1 MRTTVFAGSLLC
13 ALVLAAGPLEAQL
26 VSADVVVHGGPVTAH
41 VAVVDGYSTYRPR
54 RVVYYPAAPHLV
66 VIERVHYNSH
76 GKHWK
81 RHGFRPVTV
90 YYVNGRYYD
99 RWNGPVRGVRRVVV
113 YERNGRYYEP
123 CDRDHHGHDWN
134 D

>member
-1 MRTTVFAGSLLC
+1 MRTVFAGSLLS
-13 ALVLAAGPLEAQL
+13 ALVLMAAPLEAQRI
-26 VSADVVVHGGPVTAH
+26 SADVH

-54 RVVYYPAAPHLV
+54 RVTYYQAAPH
-66 VIERVHYNSH
+66 VIVIQRMHSH
-76 GKHWK
+76 SHSRHWE

-99 RWNGPVRGVRRVVV
+99 RWNGPSRGLRRVVV
-113 YERNGRYYEP
+113 YERNGRYYAP
-123 CDRDHHGHDWN
+123 CDRDRHRHDWN